1 MNIDISISRKGV
13 MGIVEGISVT
23 IAQHN
28 NGTPTFEQLWASD
41 NESPKLDIYYREGI
55 GDLERRLE
63 KWISN
68 SSAQFDLQAVGSDY
82 TLSLELND
90 NWPSKLKGL
99 LSNKVQDYMVHAI
112 TAGWL
117 NDFEGLNVK
126 QDYQAMAATDL
137 DDIEYIIG
145 LKTFGFDESAR
156 GTDTDKDTTGVST
169 GAGARTADND
179 AAVNGNAQNTAEERT
194 ADADKENNGYAVEA
208 EARTADNDAAV
219 NGSTQNAA
227 EERTADADKEN
238 NGYAVE
244 AEARTADNDIAVN
257 GNTQNSAGERATDAE
272 KANDEA
278 TQGTAGERSTDAEK
292 DADGYAV
299 EAGARTAD
307 NDAAV
312 NGNAQNTAGERTAD
326 AEKTT
331 DDNAQI
337 AGGERHDKNDTD
349 IALKGDAQNGAG
361 ERNKDNAEIM
371 IPRDFTDWSGVGVP
385 FFPMDVLKKRMMQI
399 RP

>member
-55 GDLERRLE
+55 GDLERHLE

-68 SSAQFDLQAVGSDY
+68 SSGQFDLQAVGSDY

-99 LSNKVQDYMVHAI
+99 LSNKVQDYMVHTI

-117 NDFEGLNVK
+117 NDFDGLNVK

-145 LKTFGFDESAR
+145 LKTFGFDES
-156 GTDTDKDTTGVST
+156 
-169 GAGARTADND
+169 
-179 AAVNGNAQNTAEERT
+179 
-194 ADADKENNGYAVEA
+194 
-208 EARTADNDAAV
+208 
-219 NGSTQNAA
+219 
-227 EERTADADKEN
+227 
-238 NGYAVE
+238 
-244 AEARTADNDIAVN
+244 
-257 GNTQNSAGERATDAE
+257 
-272 KANDEA
+272 
-278 TQGTAGERSTDAEK
+278 ERSTDAEK

-349 IALKGDAQNGAG
+349 IALKGDALNEAG
-361 ERNKDNAEIM
+361 DRNKDNAEIM
-371 IPRDFTDWSGVGVP
+371 ITRDFTDWSGVGVP
-385 FFPMDVLKKRMMQI
+385 FFPMDVL
-399 RP
+399 

>member
-117 NDFEGLNVK
+117 NDFDGLNVK

-145 LKTFGFDESAR
+145 LKTFSFSESER
-156 GTDTDKDTTGVST
+156 GTDTNKDTTGVST
-169 GAGARTADND
+169 GAGARAADND
-179 AAVNGNAQNTAEERT
+179 AAVNGSTQNAAGERT

-208 EARTADNDAAV
+208 EARTADND
-219 NGSTQNAA
+219 T
-227 EERTADADKEN
+227 
-238 NGYAVE
+238 
-244 AEARTADNDIAVN
+244 AVN